1 MSENECKSNVKYKGN
16 NMTLTQILNSKKK
29 VAKKL
34 EMVAEV
40 VAKARKKYGNTD
52 EEITSP
58 EVNTTEGMT
67 DLAYLTDADKVV
79 MASKEINSIRV
90 KAIES
95 TKVTE
100 GTVLDREIERLLA
113 INPVLA
119 NLDSTSGSEYV

>member
-1 MSENECKSNVKYKGN
+1 MSKNECKLNVKHKGN

-29 VAKKL
+29 APKKL

-67 DLAYLTDADKVV
+67 DLAYLTDVDKVA
-79 MASKEINSIRV
+79 MATKEINSIRV

-100 GTVLDREIERLLA
+100 GTILDREIERLLA
-113 INPVLA
+113 INPVLT
-119 NLDSTSGSEYV
+119 NLDSASGSEYV

>member
-29 VAKKL
+29 AAKKL